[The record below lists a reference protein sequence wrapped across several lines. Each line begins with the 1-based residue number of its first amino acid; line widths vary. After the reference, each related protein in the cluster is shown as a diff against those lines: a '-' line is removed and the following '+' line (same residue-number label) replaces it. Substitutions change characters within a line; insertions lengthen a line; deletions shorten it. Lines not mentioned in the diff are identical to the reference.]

1 MIANT
6 SKSVRN
12 IRGIQQGFVTSSI
25 VALALLLSACNFHY
39 RQGVDL
45 EEKKRWEE
53 SSIEYRLALVDSPS
67 DEDIH
72 EALARINPKV
82 AADNLARYRDYLGKQ
97 QFRKAFRRLEA
108 AGVLDPSLEEVKT
121 EREKWTK
128 VLLAGRANLEFDRV
142 ETNLRLADKMNLQVV
157 FNTPTGKTIAAPISN
172 ETGIFFAEHLIYNAG
187 IGQLTGYTIN
197 SIGLKMTRKTAE
209 GLKKKEFLK
218 FINYRVPLAEGIGG
232 ELATKST
239 AEAGNVRAHRDT
251 LTSVLNNGRVPAFRA
266 PRGLVRYSL
275 KLEGNTIGVTDS
287 KDISYLPD
295 VLYVNNSDR
304 RVFLDYGSLELQRN
318 QEQRRWSIRRKV
330 YLEPADDYFPRFAK
344 NLALNPY
351 FLYKEGPYRFVS
363 GR

>member
-157 FNTPTGKTIAAPISN
+157 FNTPTGKTIAAPHFQRD
-172 ETGIFFAEHLIYNAG
+172 GH
-187 IGQLTGYTIN
+187 
-197 SIGLKMTRKTAE
+197 
-209 GLKKKEFLK
+209 FLC
-218 FINYRVPLAEGIGG
+218 
-232 ELATKST
+232 
-239 AEAGNVRAHRDT
+239 
-251 LTSVLNNGRVPAFRA
+251 
-266 PRGLVRYSL
+266 
-275 KLEGNTIGVTDS
+275 
-287 KDISYLPD
+287 
-295 VLYVNNSDR
+295 
-304 RVFLDYGSLELQRN
+304 
-318 QEQRRWSIRRKV
+318 
-330 YLEPADDYFPRFAK
+330 
-344 NLALNPY
+344 
-351 FLYKEGPYRFVS
+351 
-363 GR
+363 